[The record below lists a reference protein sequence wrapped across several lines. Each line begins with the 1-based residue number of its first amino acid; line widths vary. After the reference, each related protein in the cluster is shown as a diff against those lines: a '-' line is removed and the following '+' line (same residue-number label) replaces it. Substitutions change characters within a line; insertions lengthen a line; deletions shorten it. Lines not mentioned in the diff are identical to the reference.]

1 MTLTTGLENICHL
14 IEQIRTIS
22 VEEELLLKTNPEKII
37 IIIKVEISQLM
48 QKTFYGFLS
57 KR

>member
-22 VEEELLLKTNPEKII
+22 VEELLLKTNPEKII

-48 QKTFYGFLS
+48 PKTFYGFLS